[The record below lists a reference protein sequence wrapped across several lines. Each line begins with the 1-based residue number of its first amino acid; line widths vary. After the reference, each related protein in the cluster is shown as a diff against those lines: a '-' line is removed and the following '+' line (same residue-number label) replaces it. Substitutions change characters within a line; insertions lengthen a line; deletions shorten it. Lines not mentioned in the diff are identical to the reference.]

1 MYSSPASTLQGGV
14 GVGWA
19 SAHRF
24 HPRIKPPLNDSQPAI
39 TVIPLSPT
47 GTPTMHIGEL
57 ASRTGASAKAI
68 RLYEEQGLLGPVPRQ
83 GVYRVYGERHLQQ
96 VLLIRQAQSVGFRL
110 AELHPLLAG
119 GEEPDW
125 PELYQRL
132 QDKRAALRA
141 EIRRLQRLDAQLGR
155 IGAEIHACIAGQPQ
169 ADPALCATEPA
180 QRSALLHEA

>member
-1 MYSSPASTLQGGV
+1 
-14 GVGWA
+14 
-19 SAHRF
+19 
-24 HPRIKPPLNDSQPAI
+24 
-39 TVIPLSPT
+39 
-47 GTPTMHIGEL
+47 MHIGEL

-83 GVYRVYGERHLQQ
+83 GVYRLYGERHLQQ

-132 QDKRAALRA
+132 QGKRAALRA
-141 EIRRLQRLDAQLGR
+141 EIRRLQHLDAQLGR
-155 IGAEIHACIAGQPQ
+155 IGAEIHACIADQPQ
-169 ADPALCATEPA
+169 ADQALCAAEPA